1 MNQTNKTRFA
11 EVIKT
16 LTEIYNELDCVSQT
30 VLDSRL
36 ENILNDMETLAGA
49 VLAEAEGVD
58 LEDDV
63 Q

>member
-11 EVIKT
+11 EVIET

-49 VLAEAEGVD
+49 VLAEADGVD
-58 LEDDV
+58 LDDDV

>member
-1 MNQTNKTRFA
+1 MNQTNKERFA
-11 EVIKT
+11 EIITT
-16 LTEIYNELDCVSQT
+16 LTGIYKDLDQVSQT

-49 VLAEAEGVD
+49 VLAEVDGVD